1 MDGVDGFQ
9 VWAFLLM
16 DIVGPVV
23 EVYVYFTMNNNSWL
37 TRTADTQELE

>member
-23 EVYVYFTMNNNSWL
+23 EVYVYFTMNNDSWL